1 MSAYIA
7 AESHQS
13 VSAQAPAMIA
23 LTSNVGQ
30 PLGHQ
35 RAPVLQLKMAISRY
49 DIAAIEPRDDKEI
62 LVSYEDVTQTPIE
75 YQDIPDDDLVAVF
88 RAVDELRDYLARPK
102 VTSGVD
108 ITIQKNIPFDTHLG
122 GRGASAAAVLVAL
135 ARLWNAN
142 IAREDLAR
150 IAHRIDLGAVESLT
164 GGVIFSSD
172 SATDSTVTQVLSH
185 RELALVI
192 VPAAADVPTDELMTI
207 LRGLRADQPHAPGR
221 DRLEF
226 DPALL
231 EALAHGRAAE
241 IALLMHNDFQPA
253 IVTLLPEHNDWLTA
267 GMTEGALAAQ
277 TIGPGASLLLLARDF
292 EDATKIA
299 ERFEERMEIAAIPE
313 YGPVAGAQVL

>member
-1 MSAYIA
+1 MSAHITPATY
-7 AESHQS
+7 QT

-30 PLGHQ
+30 SLEHL

-49 DIAAIEPRDDKEI
+49 DIAVIEPRDDKEI
-62 LVSYEDVTQTPIE
+62 FVSYEDATQTPIE
-75 YQDIPDDDLVAVF
+75 YQDIPEDDLVAVF
-88 RAVDELRDYLARPK
+88 RAVDALREYLARPK

-135 ARLWNAN
+135 AQLWNAN
-142 IAREDLAR
+142 IAREDLTR
-150 IAHRIDLGAVESLT
+150 IAHRVELGAVESLT
-164 GGVIFSSD
+164 GGVLLSRE
-172 SATDSTVTQVLSH
+172 SATESTVTQVLSH

-192 VPAAADVPTDELMTI
+192 VPAAADIPIEELVTI
-207 LRGLRADQPHAPGR
+207 LQTTRDEQSHDAGR

-241 IALLMHNDFQPA
+241 VALLMHNDFQPA
-253 IVTLLPEHNDWLTA
+253 LVTLLPEHNDWLTA

-292 EDATKIA
+292 DDATKIA
-299 ERFEERMEIAAIPE
+299 ERFEERMEIAAIAE